1 MPGCQVLVAK
11 NGNVVYDRS
20 LGKLNPSLSSS
31 EVKGTTL
38 YDLASMSKVCGTL
51 AALMKTYDIGLWELD
66 DPLKKYIP
74 ELKEKSLGDVTMK
87 QLLYHESGLPPMLS
101 IFSLVVD
108 TATYEG
114 DPIKY
119 RCIEPYTIKIQDGVY
134 GNRNAKLRNDLYSSD
149 KSEKYY
155 LPVAKGIY
163 ASDSARIMIMD
174 AIYDIEPKSKKS
186 FVYSDLNFCLL
197 MKVNENITGIPHDQF
212 LEEEILN
219 PLGMWRTGYNPV
231 EFYEISEVAPTEKD
245 NFLRKQHVQGYVHD
259 ETAAFSGGV
268 QGSAGLFS
276 NTADLVKLFQ
286 TWLNGGKYGDI
297 RLFSEETVKLFTGR
311 KSPTCDRLLGF
322 DMLTTKTDWGVSPRT
337 FGHTGFTGTCVW
349 IDPDKELIYIF
360 LSNRVNPTRSN
371 KAFTRY
377 NPRYSVL
384 KEIYDSMK

>member
-1 MPGCQVLVAK
+1 
-11 NGNVVYDRS
+11 
-20 LGKLNPSLSSS
+20 
-31 EVKGTTL
+31 
-38 YDLASMSKVCGTL
+38 
-51 AALMKTYDIGLWELD
+51 
-66 DPLKKYIP
+66 
-74 ELKEKSLGDVTMK
+74 
-87 QLLYHESGLPPMLS
+87 
-101 IFSLVVD
+101 
-108 TATYEG
+108 
-114 DPIKY
+114 
-119 RCIEPYTIKIQDGVY
+119 
-134 GNRNAKLRNDLYSSD
+134 
-149 KSEKYY
+149 
-155 LPVAKGIY
+155 
-163 ASDSARIMIMD
+163 
-174 AIYDIEPKSKKS
+174 
-186 FVYSDLNFCLL
+186 

-268 QGSAGLFS
+268 QGNAGLFS

-297 RLFSEETVKLFTGR
+297 RLYSEETVKLFTGR

>member
-1 MPGCQVLVAK
+1 
-11 NGNVVYDRS
+11 
-20 LGKLNPSLSSS
+20 
-31 EVKGTTL
+31 
-38 YDLASMSKVCGTL
+38 
-51 AALMKTYDIGLWELD
+51 
-66 DPLKKYIP
+66 
-74 ELKEKSLGDVTMK
+74 MK

-101 IFSLVVD
+101 IFSLVLD

-134 GNRNAKLRNDLYSSD
+134 GNRNAKLRNALYSSE
-149 KSEKYY
+149 KSEKEY
-155 LPVAKGIY
+155 LPVEKGIY

-197 MKVNENITGIPHDQF
+197 MKANENITGTPHDQF

-219 PLGMWRTGYNPV
+219 PLGMWRTGYNPA
-231 EFYEISEVAPTEKD
+231 EFYEISEDAPTEKD
-245 NFLRKQHVQGYVHD
+245 NFLRKQQVQGYVHD

-268 QGSAGLFS
+268 QGNAGLFS

-377 NPRYSVL
+377 NPRYAVL
-384 KEIYDSMK
+384 KKIYDSMK